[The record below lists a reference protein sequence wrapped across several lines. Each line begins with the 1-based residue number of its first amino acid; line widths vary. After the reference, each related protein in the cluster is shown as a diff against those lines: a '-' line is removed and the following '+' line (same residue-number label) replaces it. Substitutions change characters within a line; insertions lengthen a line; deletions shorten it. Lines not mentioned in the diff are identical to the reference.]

1 MHDPRSLKDRLPEH
15 PCSRGQERRQ
25 FVLTLRP
32 EPGVDAIRSL
42 RWGLKSLLRRHGLR
56 CVAIMEV
63 PPETQLEELDHHA
76 RSATSASTRS
86 EHLR

>member
-15 PCSRGQERRQ
+15 PSSRGRRQ

-32 EPGVDAIRSL
+32 EPGIDPIRSL

-63 PPETQLEELDHHA
+63 PGDEQPNL
-76 RSATSASTRS
+76 RS
-86 EHLR
+86 